1 MSEIQTKSLNENI
14 SITIQETRQISE
26 KAKQQVE
33 TLRQEIEQT
42 LTEIN
47 NELSASSEDEAE
59 EALKKLVQEAL
70 QSTSQETETYKKALK
85 ISRKLFDLLLKTRR
99 TLSITLH
106 ETHQHKLISRKEA
119 ACKYFIR
126 KYSKNFNGSLKDSEV
141 IAIINATQGL
151 HISRNTYYK
160 YKSQLMT
167 DN

>member
-1 MSEIQTKSLNENI
+1 MSEIQTKSLDENT

-26 KAKQQVE
+26 KTKQQVE
-33 TLRQEIEQT
+33 TLRQEIEQA

-47 NELSASSEDEAE
+47 NELSASSDAEAN

-70 QSTSQETETYKKALK
+70 QGTSQETYEKALR
-85 ISRKLFDLLLKTRR
+85 ISKKLYNLLLKTSR
-99 TLSITLH
+99 TLHRTLH
-106 ETHQHKLISRKEA
+106 ETHQLKLISKKEA

-160 YKSQLMT
+160 YKSQLIT

>member
-1 MSEIQTKSLNENI
+1 MSEIQTKSLDENT

-26 KAKQQVE
+26 KTKQQVE
-33 TLRQEIEQT
+33 TLRQEIEQA

-47 NELSASSEDEAE
+47 SELSATSNEEAN

-70 QSTSQETETYKKALK
+70 QNTSQETETFQKALR
-85 ISRKLFDLLLKTRR
+85 ISKKLFNLLLKTSR
-99 TLSITLH
+99 TLNRTLY
-106 ETHQHKLISRKEA
+106 ETHQHKLISKKEA

-160 YKSQLMT
+160 YKSQLIT

>member
-1 MSEIQTKSLNENI
+1 MSEIQTKSLDENT

-26 KAKQQVE
+26 KTKQQVE
-33 TLRQEIEQT
+33 TLHQEIEQA
-42 LTEIN
+42 LIEIN
-47 NELSASSEDEAE
+47 NELSASSNTEAN

-70 QSTSQETETYKKALK
+70 QGTSQETYEKALR
-85 ISRKLFDLLLKTRR
+85 ISKKLYNLLLKTSR
-99 TLSITLH
+99 TLNRTLH
-106 ETHQHKLISRKEA
+106 ETHQHKLISKKEA

-160 YKSQLMT
+160 YKSQLIT

>member
-1 MSEIQTKSLNENI
+1 MSEIQTKSLDENT

-26 KAKQQVE
+26 KTKQQVE
-33 TLRQEIEQT
+33 TLHQEIEQA
-42 LTEIN
+42 LIEIN
-47 NELSASSEDEAE
+47 NELSASSNAEAN

-70 QSTSQETETYKKALK
+70 QGTSQETYEKALR
-85 ISRKLFDLLLKTRR
+85 ISKKLYNLLLKTSR
-99 TLSITLH
+99 TLNRTLH
-106 ETHQHKLISRKEA
+106 ETHQHKLISKKEA

-160 YKSQLMT
+160 YKSQLIT

>member
-1 MSEIQTKSLNENI
+1 MSEIQTKSLDENT

-26 KAKQQVE
+26 KTKQQVE
-33 TLRQEIEQT
+33 TLRQEIEQA

-47 NELSASSEDEAE
+47 NELSASSDAEAN

-70 QSTSQETETYKKALK
+70 QGTSQETYEKALR
-85 ISRKLFDLLLKTRR
+85 ISKKLFNLLLKTSR
-99 TLSITLH
+99 TLNRTLH
-106 ETHQHKLISRKEA
+106 ETHQHKLISKKEA

-160 YKSQLMT
+160 YKSQLIT

>member
-1 MSEIQTKSLNENI
+1 MNETQPKSPEQQL
-14 SITIQETRQISE
+14 E
-26 KAKQQVE
+26 K
-33 TLRQEIEQT
+33 LRQELEQA

-47 NELSASSEDEAE
+47 NELSASSNEEAY

-70 QSTSQETETYKKALK
+70 QSTSQETEAFKKASR
-85 ISRKLFDLLLKTRR
+85 ISKKLLYLLLKTKY
-99 TLSITLH
+99 TLQEIYP
-106 ETHQHKLISRKEA
+106 HKPIRGKEA

-160 YKSQLMT
+160 YKSDLMK
-167 DN
+167 DD